1 MNSLLLDRTNW
12 DLVLNA
18 QGNIAAAE
26 EPYAVAQD
34 VATAVKLFAGELWY
48 DTSKGVPYWS
58 SILGLRP
65 PLSFVKAQIV
75 RAAMTVPRVVQA
87 RCIIAS
93 FVGRTVAGQVQV
105 IDTTGQTHNVR
116 F

>member
-1 MNSLLLDRTNW
+1 MKSLLIDRTNW
-12 DLVLNA
+12 DLVIDA
-18 QGNIAAAE
+18 EGNIAAAE

-48 DTSKGVPYWS
+48 DKNKGVPYWA

-65 PLSFVKAQIV
+65 PLSYVKAQLV
-75 RAAMTVPRVVQA
+75 RAALTVPRVVQA

-105 IDTTGQTHNVR
+105 IDSTGQTHNVR